1 MGAYQFR
8 IWLGLL
14 VALAGCKR
22 SGGRAGTPVRVVDAG
37 VAAAGLTLSDV
48 WIAGESARDLPRFRP
63 GETLVVGFGV
73 RAQGALEVAVKVAGS
88 AAVLVEGRTQADI
101 PDGGPSDR
109 ATSQLA
115 VTLPADATAGPA
127 TMTLTV
133 RDQAGRVGTAT
144 EELVVVPP
152 RVADVTATGVLAG
165 ARLVD
170 AHLRSVGIGMPGQLL
185 ALLPA
190 SEAPPGTRFELS
202 FLVVPPDGTQPT
214 APMGAPVVREVPDL
228 SFQLPTS
235 VSPLYGLVVRAL
247 GPRGAVLGSA
257 RVRFAGDVPD
267 DEREHLSTLRLTRFQ
282 LRGGPG
288 LRALRAG
295 LLRAGERVAI
305 SARVGGYKVAGRRP
319 GSTADAGPAEFAIG
333 LTLAVRLRDRDGK
346 LVAEQERLAVREGTV
361 VTAPPRLVL
370 DAEWTVPASARGRG
384 MLEVEI
390 EDLVGGTVSSVFR
403 EVDVVEAGEGA
414 P

>member
-8 IWLGLL
+8 IWAVAL
-14 VALAGCKR
+14 VMLAGCKR
-22 SGGRAGTPVRVVDAG
+22 PGGGGRTPAREVDAAL
-37 VAAAGLTLSDV
+37 AAPGLTLTDV
-48 WIAGESARDLPRFRP
+48 WVAGESARDLPRFRP

-73 RAQGALEVAVKVAGS
+73 RAQGALEVTVRVATG
-88 AAVLVEGRTQADI
+88 AAVLVEGHTRADI
-101 PDGGPSDR
+101 PDGGIGDR

-115 VTLPADATAGPA
+115 VTLPTDAAAGPA

-152 RVADVTATGVLAG
+152 RVADVTATGVLTG

-170 AHLRSVGIGMPGQLL
+170 AHLRSVGVGMPGQLL

-190 SEAPPGTRFELS
+190 GELPKGTRFELT

-214 APMGAPVVREVPDL
+214 APMGVPVVREVPDL

-235 VSPLYGLVVRAL
+235 VSPLYGLMVRAL
-247 GPRGAVLGSA
+247 GPRGAVIGSA

-267 DEREHLSTLRLTRFQ
+267 DERDHLSTLRLTKFQ

-319 GSTADAGPAEFAIG
+319 AGDAGAPEFAIG
-333 LTLAVRLRDRDGK
+333 LTMAVRLRDRDGK

-361 VTAPPRLVL
+361 VTAPPRLLL

-403 EVDVVEAGEGA
+403 EVDVVEAA

>member
-8 IWLGLL
+8 IWAVTL

-22 SGGRAGTPVRVVDAG
+22 SGGGAGTPVRGVDA
-37 VAAAGLTLSDV
+37 AAPPGLPLSDV
-48 WIAGESARDLPRFRP
+48 WVAGESARDLPRFRP

-73 RAQGALEVAVKVAGS
+73 RAQGALEVGVKVATS
-88 AAVLVEGRTQADI
+88 ATVLVEGHTQADI
-101 PDGGPSDR
+101 PDGGPGDR

-115 VTLPADATAGPA
+115 VTLPADAAAGPA
-127 TMTLTV
+127 IMTLTV

-152 RVADVTATGVLAG
+152 RVADVTATGVLTG

-190 SEAPPGTRFELS
+190 AELPKGTRFELT

-247 GPRGAVLGSA
+247 GPRGAVIGSA

-267 DEREHLSTLRLTRFQ
+267 DERDHLSTLRLTKFQ

-319 GSTADAGPAEFAIG
+319 VGDAGPPEFAIG
-333 LTLAVRLRDRDGK
+333 LTMAVRLRDRDGK

-361 VTAPPRLVL
+361 VTAPPRLLL

-403 EVDVVEAGEGA
+403 EVDVVEGA

>member
-1 MGAYQFR
+1 MRRLVIAS
-8 IWLGLL
+8 IVTALVGL
-14 VALAGCKR
+14 A
-22 SGGRAGTPVRVVDAG
+22 
-37 VAAAGLTLSDV
+37 VAAPSTSTSTSTRTSTSSSTSTSASTSTSTTTVAVFWQPPGAPP
-48 WIAGESARDLPRFRP
+48 IGASAR
-63 GETLVVGFGV
+63 
-73 RAQGALEVAVKVAGS
+73 
-88 AAVLVEGRTQADI
+88 AAFAK
-101 PDGGPSDR
+101 
-109 ATSQLA
+109 
-115 VTLPADATAGPA
+115 ATAA
-127 TMTLTV
+127 L
-133 RDQAGRVGTAT
+133 
-144 EELVVVPP
+144 
-152 RVADVTATGVLAG
+152 G

-170 AHLRSVGIGMPGQLL
+170 AHLRSVGLGMPGQLL

-190 SEAPPGTRFELS
+190 TEAPAGTRFELT

-247 GPRGAVLGSA
+247 GPRGAVIGTA

-267 DEREHLSTLRLTRFQ
+267 DEREHLSTLRLTKFQ

-319 GSTADAGPAEFAIG
+319 APTPDAGPAEFAIG

-370 DAEWTVPASARGRG
+370 EAEWTVPASARGRG

-403 EVDVVEAGEGA
+403 EVDVVEAA